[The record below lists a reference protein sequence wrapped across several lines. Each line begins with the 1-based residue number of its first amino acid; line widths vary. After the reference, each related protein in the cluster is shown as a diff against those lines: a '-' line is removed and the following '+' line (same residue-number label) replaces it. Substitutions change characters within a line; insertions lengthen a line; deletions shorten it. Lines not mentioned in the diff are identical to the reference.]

1 MHKWLTVFLL
11 LLCLTGRSQE
21 SDMSA
26 ESDAVSDGMHQRIQP
41 IRVVPVISYGY
52 GIPIMPRMLPI
63 GSDFKDAVFLTA
75 PNYESG
81 IPEQDTYWQ
90 LTGPS
95 FFPVGDF
102 KYYDM
107 MTEKKNRYSNFG
119 YILHKRELIEIR
131 DTNATIWITP
141 LFDLSFGVELQ
152 DTAPKRYQN
161 TRGARIEGRI
171 GYKLFFTTSF
181 YENQAILP
189 SYVSD
194 YVSQRGEQYPNM
206 GDSTY
211 GTQNAVIPGSA
222 RTKPFKV
229 NGYDYAYATGMVS
242 WLALKNLTIHF
253 GNQPVFV
260 GSGHRSL
267 LWSDNSVGMMNLRA
281 VYNVRRW
288 NFQFVRARGLNL
300 LRRPEATNGEAYYE
314 PKSISIATVHL
325 RPTPNISIG
334 LFEGGMWYRGDSIS
348 QKAIQPLYF
357 LPLPGAAA
365 IQESVDNASA
375 YALTGI
381 DFRSYIKGHVLYGQF
396 ALNPAKSNSIVY
408 QAGVRVFPLKNRN
421 LMVQLEYNHAD
432 DQAYLASIP
441 RLNYGNYNL
450 PVAHPAGN
458 AFDELLLRCSW
469 QQNHWFALVQ
479 TNYYLHQSSDATL
492 LMPVNKTTTSYD
504 RQVLNQYVELGYR
517 FNRTYG
523 LDVFAGFRYR
533 YANDPQTYERAWI
546 SAGIRT
552 QLNNHYFDF

>member
-1 MHKWLTVFLL
+1 MRSANTSSGMHKWLTIFLL
-11 LLCLTGRSQE
+11 LLSTFVRAQDE
-21 SDMSA
+21 TASDPAPSETIATPEYVVIRRLMP
-26 ESDAVSDGMHQRIQP
+26 AVFNG
-41 IRVVPVISYGY
+41 G
-52 GIPIMPRMLPI
+52 RMLPI
-63 GSDFKDAVFLTA
+63 GSDFKDIVFAPQEKDVSLTRA
-75 PNYESG
+75 FRLS
-81 IPEQDTYWQ
+81 D
-90 LTGPS
+90 PS
-95 FFPVGDF
+95 FFPVVNRGQ
-102 KYYDM
+102 YQV
-107 MTEKKNRYSNFG
+107 MTETKKRYSNFG
-119 YILHKRELIEIR
+119 YYLYQRELLQIK
-131 DTNATIWITP
+131 DSNAQIWITP
-141 LFDLSFGVELQ
+141 LFELSAGVELQ

-161 TRGARIEGRI
+161 TRGARLEGVI
-171 GYKLFFTTSF
+171 GDKLFFTTSF

-189 SYVSD
+189 SYVSA

-206 GDSTY
+206 GDSSY
-211 GTQNAVIPGSA
+211 GTQNAVIPGAA

-242 WLALKNLTIHF
+242 WYATKRLTLHV

-281 VYNVRRW
+281 RYAFRRW
-288 NFQFVRARGLNL
+288 DFQFVRARGLNL

-314 PKSISIATVHL
+314 PKSMSIATIHF
-325 RPTPNISIG
+325 RPTSQISIG

-348 QKAIQPLYF
+348 QKSIQPLYF
-357 LPLPGAAA
+357 LPLPGAAT
-365 IQESVDNASA
+365 IQESIDNTSA

-381 DFRSYIKGHVLYGQF
+381 DFRAYLFDQVVYGQF
-396 ALNPAKSNSIVY
+396 ALNPAKSNSLVY
-408 QAGVRVFPLKNRN
+408 QAGVRIFTMEDRS

-432 DQAYLASIP
+432 DQAYVATLS

-469 QQNHWFALVQ
+469 QQNHWFALLQ
-479 TNYYLHQSSDATL
+479 TNYFLHQSSDATL
-492 LMPVNKTTTSYD
+492 LMPVNKTTTAYD
-504 RQVLNQYVELGYR
+504 RQVLNQYIELGYR

-533 YANDPQTYERAWI
+533 YANDLQTYERSWI